1 MKGGFKNVFL
11 NKWSDIMSKLS
22 NPVTTKHRFFSY
34 EAAQLVFILIVFFII
49 SDFTNFI
56 EFSQTILGRISVIIV
71 LLYFTAIHPMIG
83 AKICWVA
90 ILFYNSDLIKSYYYD
105 SHLYKNTPSTIQEQ
119 LNYKTKSNPDY
130 ISNIM
135 FRSQPENFQNMEAST
150 INSAYPFTT
159 DVRTITSKHSP
170 SFQSNYFNETEIR
183 EGFQSSSH
191 SHYKP
196 TYDLPI
202 HSDVPYSM
210 RQTEI
215 SYDSKNAE
223 EEAHK
228 NALFR
233 KEHCSINGELIHKN
247 SVIKPSMA
255 EFIYPDLQIEG
266 SQDGHGCNPCD
277 PNCNIHISKFDQR
290 LNNEN
295 ILHRRNTESLQKT
308 SSDWVPTWFDIFLP
322 HPFYQKYDS
331 KNSQPFAEP
340 ANK

>member
-1 MKGGFKNVFL
+1 MKGGFKNNFFS
-11 NKWSDIMSKLS
+11 KWSDIMSKLS
-22 NPVTTKHRFFSY
+22 NPVTTKHRLFSY

-56 EFSQTILGRISVIIV
+56 EFSQTILGRISVVFV

-105 SHLYKNTPSTIQEQ
+105 SYLYKNTPSTIQEQ
-119 LNYKTKSNPDY
+119 IYKTKSNPDY
-130 ISNIM
+130 ISNFM
-135 FRSQPENFQNMEAST
+135 FQSQPENFQNMEAST

-159 DVRTITSKHSP
+159 NVQTIASKHSP
-170 SFQSNYFNETEIR
+170 GFQSNYFNESEMR
-183 EGFQSSSH
+183 EGFESLSH
-191 SHYKP
+191 ATYKP

-202 HSDVPYSM
+202 HTNVPYSM

-215 SYDSKNAE
+215 TYDSDTAE

-233 KEHCSINGELIHKN
+233 KEHCSIKGELIHKN
-247 SVIKPSMA
+247 TVIKPSMA
-255 EFIYPDLQIEG
+255 EFIYPELQIEG
-266 SQDGHGCNPCD
+266 SQDGHACNPCD
-277 PNCNIHISKFDQR
+277 SNCKIHISNFDQR

-322 HPFYQKYDS
+322 HPVFQKYDN
-331 KNSQPFAEP
+331 KKPQPFAKP